1 MLPPFLNASASFSV
15 QTLKDEKSVK
25 LSVQTGS
32 LIVVSFFMQIK
43 AYKTVMCNTIKSK
56 KLL

>member
-1 MLPPFLNASASFSV
+1 MLPPFLNAPASFSV
-15 QTLKDEKSVK
+15 QPLKDEELVK

-32 LIVVSFFMQIK
+32 LIVVSFFMQRK
-43 AYKTVMCNTIKSK
+43 AYKTVMCNAIKSK